1 MYKYRHLIK
10 NTFDRIK
17 QYRSISKRYDK
28 LESNYACMLLL
39 AFILM
44 WLPMYYWLIY
54 EHKRST
60 DPNSE
65 IAKLKQLVWKIIYDK
80 ALKLKIGQLQTIKDF
95 NLSSSAV
102 KWKQNSLSRNGH
114 FTSFYF

>member
-10 NTFDRIK
+10 NTFDIIK

-44 WLPMYYWLIY
+44 WLPMYY
-54 EHKRST
+54 
-60 DPNSE
+60 
-65 IAKLKQLVWKIIYDK
+65 
-80 ALKLKIGQLQTIKDF
+80 
-95 NLSSSAV
+95 
-102 KWKQNSLSRNGH
+102 
-114 FTSFYF
+114 